1 MRGVKYSRDRCL
13 VSILNFINGERSN
26 LPQQTYTFDLQRIRN
41 FSTKR
46 KPEGEVWSIAANM
59 SVKITSD
66 FILNLMNQAAAG
78 NPVPL
83 VEALNPEVHWR
94 IGSDTKDEVA
104 KTGIYVSIS
113 TTKGGRR
120 RFCGSQLVV
129 MFFLHLHSCV
139 CMLLTRSISESS
151 GLDGASLRATAIKTQ
166 GGLEIDTT

>member
-1 MRGVKYSRDRCL
+1 
-13 VSILNFINGERSN
+13 
-26 LPQQTYTFDLQRIRN
+26 
-41 FSTKR
+41 
-46 KPEGEVWSIAANM
+46 M

-120 RFCGSQLVV
+120 RFCSSQLLV
-129 MFFLHLHSCV
+129 MVFLHLHLYV
-139 CMLLTRSISESS
+139 YILLTRSISESS